1 MSTSLDLGRIPP
13 LLRAAVV
20 LGALA
25 VGTVVVAVLDGVVG
39 VPEGSSAYLL
49 AVVGVAITL
58 GTRAAVATAV
68 GAFLAYDLLLI
79 EPRLN
84 LTVSD
89 PGEWLNLVLL
99 LVVGIVV
106 GQLTGMQRAR
116 ADDAAQREREARALF
131 SVSRALATAV
141 AAADALPAVVDL
153 VRTEA
158 SMDRIWIRSGED
170 GLGRVMADSGT
181 GPVPTSGTQVV
192 LRRTPGDAPAVWT
205 RVHPAGRPTRS
216 GPSEGQPYRIRITAD
231 GTEVGSV
238 WGTRARRAGDPSR
251 PETRLLS
258 AAADQVGAALQRD
271 RLRTRALDAEVVR
284 RSDALKTAL
293 LDSVSHDLRTPL
305 ASIRVAAGTLMD
317 RDVSWTAEE
326 ALATAGAI
334 DREAERLDRLVSHL
348 LDMSRIESG
357 DLRPTLR
364 PHDLPELVDQTLAR
378 LTPVL
383 ATRTVHA
390 ALPGELPA
398 VLVDDVYVDQ
408 VLGNVLENA
417 ARYVPAGGSIWVAA
431 STDGQRVG
439 LTIEDDGP
447 GVPEASL
454 PHLFEKFYR
463 VPRSGEGSRRG
474 TGIGLAVVRGLVEAM
489 GGTVDAARSARGGL
503 AIRVTFRVAPP
514 EADAD
519 AA

>member
-25 VGTVVVAVLDGVVG
+25 VGTVVVAVLEGVVG

-305 ASIRVAAGTLMD
+305 A
-317 RDVSWTAEE
+317 
-326 ALATAGAI
+326 
-334 DREAERLDRLVSHL
+334 
-348 LDMSRIESG
+348 
-357 DLRPTLR
+357 
-364 PHDLPELVDQTLAR
+364 
-378 LTPVL
+378 
-383 ATRTVHA
+383 
-390 ALPGELPA
+390 
-398 VLVDDVYVDQ
+398 
-408 VLGNVLENA
+408 
-417 ARYVPAGGSIWVAA
+417 
-431 STDGQRVG
+431 
-439 LTIEDDGP
+439 
-447 GVPEASL
+447 
-454 PHLFEKFYR
+454 
-463 VPRSGEGSRRG
+463 
-474 TGIGLAVVRGLVEAM
+474 
-489 GGTVDAARSARGGL
+489 
-503 AIRVTFRVAPP
+503 
-514 EADAD
+514 
-519 AA
+519 